1 MMAEKWQRFAK
12 LRVVLPTIVLAVGA
26 VFGLMKAYEY
36 LRYSMKHVTTDDAR
50 VKGRMVSVAPEV
62 SGMVKVLRVDEGS
75 AVKVGDVLLELND
88 TTYRLQLEEAQAQA
102 EMIERQV
109 QEDTKEYA
117 LDIRRAEDQ
126 LVQARAELTAKQSAL
141 AEERTALTLEV
152 EQTRHQLVEA
162 EAALKESE
170 STVKEMQGQ
179 VRIARAP
186 SNWERAQA
194 LFQEGIVPIA
204 NRDQAQDTLAQMQ
217 ARLNATQ
224 ERVAQLRA
232 RLSNAQTAQKRIQL
246 RERKIQTLEAEIEKA
261 QASVRLVQTELE
273 RSKTRQDRLQI
284 LEARLKDVHAKA
296 ERARQSLQDTVL
308 RSPLAGVI
316 SRKRVEEGQLV
327 QNGQP
332 VLVISDPKDVW
343 ILANIKESYIRDV
356 TVGKPVDIMVDA
368 YPDRRFEGK
377 VETIGAAAISE
388 FALFPPTG
396 SFTKVEQ
403 RIPVQITVANTAGL
417 LKPGMMVVIGIVKD

>member
-1 MMAEKWQRFAK
+1 MAEKSPMFGK
-12 LRVVLPTIVLAVGA
+12 LRVIIPSIALAIGA
-26 VFGLMKAYEY
+26 IFGLIKGIDY

-62 SGMVKVLRVDEGS
+62 SGMVKLLRVDEGHV
-75 AVKVGDVLLELND
+75 VKAGDVLLELID

-102 EMIERQV
+102 EMIERQL
-109 QEDTKEYA
+109 QEDKKEYG

-126 LVQARAELTAKQSAL
+126 IAQARAELVAKQSAL
-141 AEERTALTLEV
+141 AEERAALGLET
-152 EQTRHQLVEA
+152 EQTHNQIAEA
-162 EAALKESE
+162 EAALKEAE

-179 VRIARAP
+179 VRTVT
-186 SNWERAQA
+186 SNWERKQA
-194 LFQEGIVPIA
+194 LFNEGIVPA
-204 NRDQAQDTLAQMQ
+204 GDRDQAQDALSQAQ
-217 ARLNATQ
+217 ARHSATQ
-224 ERVAQLRA
+224 ERVAQLKA
-232 RLSNAQTAQKRIQL
+232 RLNSALTAQKRIQL
-246 RERKIQTLEAEIEKA
+246 RERKVQTLEAEVEKA
-261 QASVRLVQTELE
+261 RANVRLTQTEAE
-273 RSKTRQDRLQI
+273 RSNLGQDKLRI
-284 LEARLKDVHAKA
+284 LEARLKEAHARV
-296 ERARQSLQDTVL
+296 ERMRQSLQDTVL
-308 RSPLAGVI
+308 RSPIDGVI

-356 TVGKPVDIMVDA
+356 AVGKPVDISVDA

-403 RIPVQITVANTAGL
+403 RIPVQITVANTDGL

>member
-1 MMAEKWQRFAK
+1 
-12 LRVVLPTIVLAVGA
+12 
-26 VFGLMKAYEY
+26 
-36 LRYSMKHVTTDDAR
+36 
-50 VKGRMVSVAPEV
+50 MVSVAPEV
-62 SGMVKVLRVDEGS
+62 SGIVKLLRVDEGHV
-75 AVKVGDVLLELND
+75 VKVGDILLELSD

-102 EMIERQV
+102 EMIERQL
-109 QEDTKEYA
+109 QEDKKEYI
-117 LDIRRAEDQ
+117 LDIKRAEDQ
-126 LVQARAELTAKQSAL
+126 LVQARAELVAKQSAL
-141 AEERTALTLEV
+141 AEERTALVLET
-152 EQTRHQLVEA
+152 EQTRNQIVEA

-179 VRIARAP
+179 VRTAT
-186 SNWERAQA
+186 SNWERAHA

-204 NRDQAQDTLAQMQ
+204 NRDQAQDALAQAQ

-232 RLSNAQTAQKRIQL
+232 RLNNAQTAQKRIQL
-246 RERKIQTLEAEIEKA
+246 RERRVQTLEAEVEKA
-261 QASVRLVQTELE
+261 QASVRLVQTEVE
-273 RSKTRQDRLQI
+273 RSKSRQDRLHI
-284 LEARLKDVHAKA
+284 LEARLKEAHAKV

-308 RSPLAGVI
+308 QSPIEGVI

-356 TVGKPVDIMVDA
+356 AVGKPVDITVDA
-368 YPDRRFEGK
+368 YPDRHFEGK

-403 RIPVQITVANTAGL
+403 RIPVQITVANPHGL

>member
-1 MMAEKWQRFAK
+1 MREKWHRFGK
-12 LRVVLPTIVLAVGA
+12 LRVILPSIVLGIGVI
-26 VFGLMKAYEY
+26 FGLVKGVDY

-75 AVKVGDVLLELND
+75 VVKAGDVLLELND

-102 EMIERQV
+102 EMVERQLH
-109 QEDTKEYA
+109 EDKKEYA

-126 LVQARAELTAKQSAL
+126 LLHARAELVAKQSAL
-141 AEERTALTLEV
+141 AEERMALVLEM
-152 EQTRHQLVEA
+152 EQTRNQIVEA

-170 STVKEMQGQ
+170 STVKEAQGQ
-179 VRIARAP
+179 VRNAT
-186 SNWERAQA
+186 SDWERAQA
-194 LFQEGIVPIA
+194 LFKEGIVPVA
-204 NRDQAQDTLAQMQ
+204 SRDKAQDTLSQVQ
-217 ARLNATQ
+217 ARFNATQ
-224 ERVAQLRA
+224 ERVAQLKA

-246 RERKIQTLEAEIEKA
+246 RERKVQTLEAEVDKA
-261 QASVRLVQTELE
+261 QASIRLVQTEVE
-273 RSKTRQDRLQI
+273 RSKTRQERLQI
-284 LEARLKDVHAKA
+284 LDARLKEAHAKA

-308 RSPLAGVI
+308 RSPITGVI

-356 TVGKPVDIMVDA
+356 TVGKAVDITVDA

-403 RIPVQITVANTAGL
+403 RIPVQITVANPDGL

>member
-1 MMAEKWQRFAK
+1 MAEKWQRFGK
-12 LRVVLPTIVLAVGA
+12 PRVILPSIVLAVG
-26 VFGLMKAYEY
+26 VIFGLIKGFDY
-36 LRYSMKHVTTDDAR
+36 LRYSMQHVTTDDAR

-75 AVKVGDVLLELND
+75 VVKVGDVLLELND

-102 EMIERQV
+102 EMVERQL
-109 QEDTKEYA
+109 QEDKKEYA

-126 LVQARAELTAKQSAL
+126 LIQARAELVAKQSAL
-141 AEERTALTLEV
+141 AEERTALVLET
-152 EQTRHQLVEA
+152 EQMHHQSVEA

-170 STVKEMQGQ
+170 STVKETQGQ
-179 VRIARAP
+179 MRIAT

-194 LFQEGIVPIA
+194 LFNEGIVPVA
-204 NRDQAQDTLAQMQ
+204 NRDQAQDTLSQVQ
-217 ARLNATQ
+217 ARFNATQ

-232 RLSNAQTAQKRIQL
+232 RLNNAQTAQKRIQL
-246 RERKIQTLEAEIEKA
+246 RERKVQTLEAEVDKA
-261 QASVRLVQTELE
+261 QASIRLVQTEVE
-273 RSKTRQDRLQI
+273 RSKTRQERLQI
-284 LEARLKDVHAKA
+284 LDARLKEAHAKA

-356 TVGKPVDIMVDA
+356 TVGKVVDITVDA

-403 RIPVQITVANTAGL
+403 RIPVQITVANTDGL
-417 LKPGMMVVIGIVKD
+417 LKPGMMVVVGIVKD

>member
-1 MMAEKWQRFAK
+1 
-12 LRVVLPTIVLAVGA
+12 
-26 VFGLMKAYEY
+26 
-36 LRYSMKHVTTDDAR
+36 
-50 VKGRMVSVAPEV
+50 
-62 SGMVKVLRVDEGS
+62 MVKVLHVDEGS
-75 AVKVGDVLLELND
+75 VVKAGEVLLELND

-126 LVQARAELTAKQSAL
+126 LVQARAELAAKQSAL
-141 AEERTALTLEV
+141 AEERTALALEV

-179 VRIARAP
+179 VRIAT

-204 NRDQAQDTLAQMQ
+204 NRDQAQDTLAQVQ

-246 RERKIQTLEAEIEKA
+246 RERKVQTLEAEIDKA

-284 LEARLKDVHAKA
+284 LEARLKEVHAKA

-356 TVGKPVDIMVDA
+356 TVGKVVDIMVDA

-403 RIPVQITVANTAGL
+403 RIPVQITVANTDGL
-417 LKPGMMVVIGIVKD
+417 LKPGMMVVIGIVKE

>member
-1 MMAEKWQRFAK
+1 MIEKWHRFGK
-12 LRVVLPTIVLAVGA
+12 LRVILPSIVLVIG
-26 VFGLMKAYEY
+26 VIFGLVKGVDY

-75 AVKVGDVLLELND
+75 VVKAGDVLLELND
-88 TTYRLQLEEAQAQA
+88 TTYRLQLEESQAQA
-102 EMIERQV
+102 EMIERQL
-109 QEDTKEYA
+109 QEDKKEYA

-126 LVQARAELTAKQSAL
+126 LAQVRAELVAKQSAL
-141 AEERTALTLEV
+141 AEERTALVLET
-152 EQTRHQLVEA
+152 EQTRHQVIEA

-170 STVKEMQGQ
+170 STVKEAQGQ
-179 VRIARAP
+179 VRTAA

-194 LFQEGIVPIA
+194 LFSEGIVPIA
-204 NRDQAQDTLAQMQ
+204 NRDQAQDNLAQVQ
-217 ARLNATQ
+217 ARFNATQ

-232 RLSNAQTAQKRIQL
+232 RLSNAQTVQKRIQL
-246 RERKIQTLEAEIEKA
+246 RERKVQTLEAEVERT
-261 QASVRLVQTELE
+261 QASVRLVQTEVE

-284 LEARLKDVHAKA
+284 LEARLKEAHAKI
-296 ERARQSLQDTVL
+296 ERTRQSLQDTVL
-308 RSPLAGVI
+308 RSPITGVI

-356 TVGKPVDIMVDA
+356 TVGKAVDITVDA
-368 YPDRRFEGK
+368 YPDRRFDGK

-403 RIPVQITVANTAGL
+403 RIPVQITVANTDGL
-417 LKPGMMVVIGIVKD
+417 LKPGMMVVVGIVKD

>member
-1 MMAEKWQRFAK
+1 MIAEKWQRFAK
-12 LRVVLPTIVLAVGA
+12 LRVLLPTIVLAVGA
-26 VFGLMKAYEY
+26 VFGLIKAYEY

-62 SGMVKVLRVDEGS
+62 SGMVKVLHVDEGS
-75 AVKVGDVLLELND
+75 VVKAGEVLLELND

-126 LVQARAELTAKQSAL
+126 LVQARAELAAKQSAL
-141 AEERTALTLEV
+141 AEERTALALEV

-179 VRIARAP
+179 VRIAT

-194 LFQEGIVPIA
+194 LVQEGIVPIA
-204 NRDQAQDTLAQMQ
+204 NRDQARDTLAQVQ

-246 RERKIQTLEAEIEKA
+246 RERKVQTLEAEIDKA

-284 LEARLKDVHAKA
+284 LEARLKEVHAKA

-356 TVGKPVDIMVDA
+356 TVGKVVDIMVDA

-403 RIPVQITVANTAGL
+403 RIPVQITVANTDGL
-417 LKPGMMVVIGIVKD
+417 LKPGMMVVIGIVKE

>member
-1 MMAEKWQRFAK
+1 
-12 LRVVLPTIVLAVGA
+12 
-26 VFGLMKAYEY
+26 
-36 LRYSMKHVTTDDAR
+36 
-50 VKGRMVSVAPEV
+50 
-62 SGMVKVLRVDEGS
+62 
-75 AVKVGDVLLELND
+75 LLELND

-102 EMIERQV
+102 EMIERQLH
-109 QEDTKEYA
+109 EDRKEYA
-117 LDIRRAEDQ
+117 LDIKRAEDQ
-126 LVQARAELTAKQSAL
+126 LVQARAELVAKQSAL
-141 AEERTALTLEV
+141 AEERAALVLET
-152 EQTRHQLVEA
+152 EQTRHQIVEA
-162 EAALKESE
+162 EAALKEAE

-179 VRIARAP
+179 VRIAT

-217 ARLNATQ
+217 ARLGATQ

-232 RLSNAQTAQKRIQL
+232 RLNNAQTAQKRIQL
-246 RERKIQTLEAEIEKA
+246 RERKVQTLEAEVEKA
-261 QASVRLVQTELE
+261 QASVRLVQTEVE
-273 RSKTRQDRLQI
+273 RSKARQDRLQI
-284 LEARLKDVHAKA
+284 LEARLKEAHAKA

-308 RSPLAGVI
+308 RSPIDGVI

-343 ILANIKESYIRDV
+343 ILANIKESYIREV
-356 TVGKPVDIMVDA
+356 AVGKPVDISVDA

-403 RIPVQITVANTAGL
+403 RIPVQITVANPDGL

>member
-1 MMAEKWQRFAK
+1 MAQKWHMFEK
-12 LRVVLPTIVLAVGA
+12 LRVILPSIALAIGVI
-26 VFGLMKAYEY
+26 FGLVKGIDYV
-36 LRYSMKHVTTDDAR
+36 RYSMKHVTTDDAR

-62 SGMVKVLRVDEGS
+62 SGVVKVVRVDEGS
-75 AVKVGDVLLELND
+75 VVKAGDILLELND

-109 QEDTKEYA
+109 HEDTKECA

-126 LVQARAELTAKQSAL
+126 PLQARAELVAKQSAL
-141 AEERTALTLEV
+141 AEERTALVLEI
-152 EQTRHQLVEA
+152 EQTRNQFIEA
-162 EAALKESE
+162 ESALKESE

-179 VRIARAP
+179 VRIAT
-186 SNWERAQA
+186 SNWERARA

-204 NRDQAQDTLAQMQ
+204 SRDQAQDTLAQVQ

-224 ERVAQLRA
+224 ERVVQLRA
-232 RLSNAQTAQKRIQL
+232 RLNNAQTAQKRIQL
-246 RERKIQTLEAEIEKA
+246 RERKVQTLEAEVEKA
-261 QASVRLVQTELE
+261 QASVRLVQTEVE
-273 RSKTRQDRLQI
+273 RSAMRQDKLRI
-284 LEARLKDVHAKA
+284 LEAHLKEVRAKV
-296 ERARQSLQDTVL
+296 ERVGQSLQDTLL
-308 RSPLAGVI
+308 RSPIDGVI

-332 VLVISDPKDVW
+332 VLVISDPRDVW
-343 ILANIKESYIRDV
+343 ILANIKESSIREV
-356 TVGKPVDIMVDA
+356 AVGKPVDITVDA
-368 YPDRRFEGK
+368 YPDRHFEGK
-377 VETIGAAAISE
+377 VESIGAAAISE

-403 RIPVQITVANTAGL
+403 RIPVQIAVANPDGL

>member
-1 MMAEKWQRFAK
+1 
-12 LRVVLPTIVLAVGA
+12 V
-26 VFGLMKAYEY
+26 KA
-36 LRYSMKHVTTDDAR
+36 
-50 VKGRMVSVAPEV
+50 
-62 SGMVKVLRVDEGS
+62 
-75 AVKVGDVLLELND
+75 GDVLLELID

-102 EMIERQV
+102 EMIERQL
-109 QEDTKEYA
+109 QEDKKEYG

-126 LVQARAELTAKQSAL
+126 IAQARAELVAKQSAL
-141 AEERTALTLEV
+141 AEERAALGLET
-152 EQTRHQLVEA
+152 EQTHNQIAEA
-162 EAALKESE
+162 EAALKEAE

-179 VRIARAP
+179 VRTVT
-186 SNWERAQA
+186 SNWERKQA
-194 LFQEGIVPIA
+194 LFNEGIVPA
-204 NRDQAQDTLAQMQ
+204 GDRDQAQDALSQAQ
-217 ARLNATQ
+217 ARHSATQ
-224 ERVAQLRA
+224 ERVAQLKA
-232 RLSNAQTAQKRIQL
+232 RLNSALTAQKRIQL
-246 RERKIQTLEAEIEKA
+246 RERKVQTLEAEVEKA
-261 QASVRLVQTELE
+261 RANVRLTQTEAE
-273 RSKTRQDRLQI
+273 RSNLGQDKLRI
-284 LEARLKDVHAKA
+284 LEARLKEAHARV
-296 ERARQSLQDTVL
+296 ERMRQSLQDTVL
-308 RSPLAGVI
+308 RSPIDGVI

-356 TVGKPVDIMVDA
+356 AVGKPVDISVDA

-403 RIPVQITVANTAGL
+403 RIPVQITVANTDGL

>member
-1 MMAEKWQRFAK
+1 
-12 LRVVLPTIVLAVGA
+12 
-26 VFGLMKAYEY
+26 
-36 LRYSMKHVTTDDAR
+36 
-50 VKGRMVSVAPEV
+50 
-62 SGMVKVLRVDEGS
+62 
-75 AVKVGDVLLELND
+75 
-88 TTYRLQLEEAQAQA
+88 
-102 EMIERQV
+102 MIERQL
-109 QEDTKEYA
+109 QEDKKEYA

-126 LVQARAELTAKQSAL
+126 LIQVRAELVAKQSAL
-141 AEERTALTLEV
+141 AEERTALVLET
-152 EQTRHQLVEA
+152 EQTRHQIVEA
-162 EAALKESE
+162 EAALKEAE
-170 STVKEMQGQ
+170 STVKETQGQ
-179 VRIARAP
+179 VRTATN
-186 SNWERAQA
+186 NWERAQA
-194 LFQEGIVPIA
+194 LFNEGIVPIA
-204 NRDQAQDTLAQMQ
+204 NRDQAQDTLAQVQ
-217 ARLNATQ
+217 ARVNATQ

-246 RERKIQTLEAEIEKA
+246 RERKIQTLEAEVERT
-261 QASVRLVQTELE
+261 QASVRLVQTEVE

-284 LEARLKDVHAKA
+284 LEARLKEAHAKI
-296 ERARQSLQDTVL
+296 ERTRQSLQDTVL
-308 RSPLAGVI
+308 RSPITGVI

-356 TVGKPVDIMVDA
+356 TVGKVVDITVDA

-403 RIPVQITVANTAGL
+403 RIPVQITVANTDGL
-417 LKPGMMVVIGIVKD
+417 LKPGMMVVVGIVKD

>member
-126 LVQARAELTAKQSAL
+126 LVQARAEVTAKQSAL

-179 VRIARAP
+179 VRIAT

-308 RSPLAGVI
+308 RSPLTGVI

>member
-1 MMAEKWQRFAK
+1 MAEKWQRFGK
-12 LRVVLPTIVLAVGA
+12 LRVILPSIVLAVG
-26 VFGLMKAYEY
+26 VIFGLMKGFDY

-62 SGMVKVLRVDEGS
+62 SGMVKALRVDEGS
-75 AVKVGDVLLELND
+75 VVQAGDVLLELND
-88 TTYRLQLEEAQAQA
+88 MTYRLQLEEAQAQA
-102 EMIERQV
+102 EMVERQL
-109 QEDTKEYA
+109 QEDKKEYA

-126 LVQARAELTAKQSAL
+126 LLQARAELVAKQSAL
-141 AEERTALTLEV
+141 AEERMALVLEI
-152 EQTRHQLVEA
+152 EQTRHQTVEA

-170 STVKEMQGQ
+170 STVKEAQGQ
-179 VRIARAP
+179 VRNAT

-194 LFQEGIVPIA
+194 LFSEGIVPVA
-204 NRDQAQDTLAQMQ
+204 NRDQAQDTLSQVQ
-217 ARLNATQ
+217 ARFNATQ

-232 RLSNAQTAQKRIQL
+232 RLNNAQTAQKRIQL
-246 RERKIQTLEAEIEKA
+246 RERKVQTLEAEVDKA
-261 QASVRLVQTELE
+261 QASIRLVQTEVE
-273 RSKTRQDRLQI
+273 RSKTRQERLQI
-284 LEARLKDVHAKA
+284 LDARLKEAHAKA
-296 ERARQSLQDTVL
+296 ARANQSLQDTVL

-332 VLVISDPKDVW
+332 VLVINDPKDVW

-356 TVGKPVDIMVDA
+356 TVGKVVDITVDA

-403 RIPVQITVANTAGL
+403 RIPVQITVANTEGL
-417 LKPGMMVVIGIVKD
+417 LKPGMMVVVGIVKD

>member
-1 MMAEKWQRFAK
+1 MAEKSHMFGK
-12 LRVVLPTIVLAVGA
+12 LRVILPSIALAIGA
-26 VFGLMKAYEY
+26 IFGLMKGIDY

-62 SGMVKVLRVDEGS
+62 SGMVKVLRVDEGHV
-75 AVKVGDVLLELND
+75 VKAGDVLLELND

-102 EMIERQV
+102 EMIERQL
-109 QEDTKEYA
+109 QEDRKEYA
-117 LDIRRAEDQ
+117 LDVRRSDDQ
-126 LVQARAELTAKQSAL
+126 IAQVRAELVAKQSAL
-141 AEERTALTLEV
+141 AEERAALVLET
-152 EQTRHQLVEA
+152 EQTHNQIAEA
-162 EAALKESE
+162 EAALKEAE
-170 STVKEMQGQ
+170 LMVKEMQGQ
-179 VRIARAP
+179 VRTVT
-186 SNWERAQA
+186 SNWERKQA
-194 LFQEGIVPIA
+194 LFSEGIVPA
-204 NRDQAQDTLAQMQ
+204 GDRDQAHDALGQVQ
-217 ARLNATQ
+217 ARYSATQ
-224 ERVAQLRA
+224 ERVAQLKA
-232 RLSNAQTAQKRIQL
+232 RLNNALTAQKRIQL
-246 RERKIQTLEAEIEKA
+246 RERKVQTLEAEVEKA
-261 QASVRLVQTELE
+261 QVNVRLAQTEAE
-273 RSKTRQDRLQI
+273 RSKLRHDKLRI
-284 LEARLKDVHAKA
+284 LEARLKEAHARG
-296 ERARQSLQDTVL
+296 ERVRQSLQDTIL
-308 RSPLAGVI
+308 RSPINGVI

-356 TVGKPVDIMVDA
+356 AVGKPVDISVDA

-403 RIPVQITVANTAGL
+403 RIPVQIAVANTEGL